1 MSFIEQKKADSQN
14 YLSFVKKVTFMG
26 RTFVIKKHIGK
37 EITTISKEQYLL
49 NNIDEISDCEFKF
62 KSGFLDKV
70 ADQLSFNPS
79 LPSHVEN
86 ESVRLNNLIEA
97 KNCGKLAYSNF
108 AKEFIFNS
116 NNIEGSRIPRE
127 KVIEIIDTGDTR
139 YINRN
144 EVREVANSIKA
155 FDYIK
160 SGFKF
165 DLPSIK
171 RLYYILTD
179 KLIMENGERY
189 PRGFKKI
196 QNIVG
201 NSSTTSPDMV
211 EMELLNLLSWY
222 KQNIKKIHP
231 LILAFEFHL
240 RYEIIHPFSDGNGR
254 TGRLIMNKILMR
266 GGYFPVIVF
275 QKNKTAYFNT
285 IQKARDGMRKKYYQ
299 FLLEQANSTYD
310 LMLKSGVL

>member
-1 MSFIEQKKADSQN
+1 MSFIEQKRTGAQN

-37 EITTISKEQYLL
+37 EIATISKEQYLL

-62 KSGFLDKV
+62 KSDFLDKV

-79 LPSHVEN
+79 LPSHVEKKTI
-86 ESVRLNNLIEA
+86 RLHNLIEM
-97 KNCGKLAYSNF
+97 KKCEGLVYSNF

-144 EVREVANSIKA
+144 EVKEVANSIRA
-155 FDYIK
+155 LEYIK

-171 RLYYILTD
+171 RLYYILTEN
-179 KLIMENGERY
+179 LTMENGDPY

-201 NSSTTSPDMV
+201 NSSTTVPDMV

-240 RYEIIHPFSDGNGR
+240 RYETIHPFSDGNGR

-266 GGYFPVIVF
+266 DGYFPVIVF
-275 QKNKTAYFNT
+275 QKNKTAYFNA

-299 FLLEQANSTYD
+299 FLLEQADSTYD
-310 LMLKSGVL
+310 LMLKSGIL

>member
-1 MSFIEQKKADSQN
+1 
-14 YLSFVKKVTFMG
+14 MG
-26 RTFVIKKHIGK
+26 RTFAVKKHIGK
-37 EITTISKEQYLL
+37 GIAAISKEQYLL
-49 NNIDEISDCEFKF
+49 NNIDEISNCEFIF
-62 KSGFLDKV
+62 RAGFLDKA
-70 ADQLSFNPS
+70 ADQLSFNPN
-79 LPSHVEN
+79 LPSRVEN
-86 ESVRLNNLIEA
+86 KSIRLNNLLEA
-97 KNCGKLAYSNF
+97 KNCGRMVYSDF

-139 YINRN
+139 YKNRN
-144 EVREVANSIKA
+144 EVKEVANSIKA
-155 FDYIK
+155 LAYIK

-165 DLPSIK
+165 DVPSVK

-179 KLIMENGERY
+179 GLKMENGDRY

-211 EMELLNLLSWY
+211 EVELQRLLTWY
-222 KQNIKKIHP
+222 RQNRKKIHP

-240 RYEIIHPFSDGNGR
+240 RYESIHPFSDGNGR

-266 GGYFPVIVF
+266 EGYFPVIVF
-275 QKNKTAYFNT
+275 EKNKMAYFNV
-285 IQKARDGMRKKYYQ
+285 IKKARDGARRKYYQ

-310 LMLKSGVL
+310 LILKSGIL

>member
-1 MSFIEQKKADSQN
+1 MSFIEQKRTGFQN

-26 RTFVIKKHIGK
+26 RAFVIKKHIGK
-37 EITTISKEQYLL
+37 EIATISKEQYML
-49 NNIDEISDCEFKF
+49 NNIDEITDCEFRF
-62 KSGFLDKV
+62 RSGFLDKA
-70 ADQLSFNPS
+70 ADRLSFNPG
-79 LPSHVEN
+79 LPASVEKKTI
-86 ESVRLNNLIEA
+86 RLYNLLEA
-97 KNCGKLAYSNF
+97 KKCENLVYSNF

-139 YINRN
+139 YKNRN
-144 EVREVANSIKA
+144 EVKEVANSIKA
-155 FDYIK
+155 IDYIK

-165 DLPSIK
+165 DVSSVK

-179 KLIMENGERY
+179 DLTMENGDRY

-201 NSSTTSPDMV
+201 NSSTTPPDMV
-211 EMELLNLLSWY
+211 ETELRDLMAWY
-222 KQNIKKIHP
+222 RRNRGKTHP

-254 TGRLIMNKILMR
+254 TGRMIMNKILMKE
-266 GGYFPVIVF
+266 GYFPVIVF
-275 QKNKTAYFNT
+275 QKNKTAYFNV

-299 FLLEQANSTYD
+299 FLLEQADSTYD
-310 LMLKSGVL
+310 LMLKSY

>member
-1 MSFIEQKKADSQN
+1 MSFIEQKRTGTNN

-37 EITTISKEQYLL
+37 AISTISKEQYLL
-49 NNIDEISDCEFKF
+49 NNIDEISDCEFNF
-62 KSGFLDKV
+62 RSDFLEGTSDR
-70 ADQLSFNPS
+70 LSFNPG
-79 LPSHVEN
+79 LPARVEKKTI
-86 ESVRLNNLIEA
+86 RLENLIEA
-97 KNCGKLAYSNF
+97 KKCENLMHSNF

-139 YINRN
+139 YRNRN
-144 EVREVANSIKA
+144 EVKEAANSISA
-155 FDYIK
+155 LEYIN

-165 DLPSIK
+165 DIPSVK
-171 RLYYILTD
+171 RLYYILTAD
-179 KLIMENGERY
+179 LTMESGDRY

-211 EMELLNLLSWY
+211 EIELQDLMAWY
-222 KQNIKKIHP
+222 KRNRGKVHP
-231 LILAFEFHL
+231 LLLAFEFHL

-254 TGRLIMNKILMR
+254 TGRLVMNKILMKE
-266 GGYFPVIVF
+266 GYFPIIVF
-275 QKNKTAYFNT
+275 QKNKMAYFNA

-299 FLLEQANSTYD
+299 FLLEQADSTYD
-310 LMLKSGVL
+310 LMLNSRIL